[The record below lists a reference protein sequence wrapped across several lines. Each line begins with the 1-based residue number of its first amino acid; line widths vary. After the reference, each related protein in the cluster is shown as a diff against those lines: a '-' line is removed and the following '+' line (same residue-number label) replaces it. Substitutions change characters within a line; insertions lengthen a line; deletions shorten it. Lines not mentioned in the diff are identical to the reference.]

1 MLHPILARCKP
12 NEKSHPR
19 PEKAPNGINAAAI
32 NGLAGLR
39 CRTKLQGRHS
49 DVIGCART
57 FSQCTHSRTQIL
69 CLSVASLVNAIPAR
83 FYAWLSTNAQ
93 CELMLQGDRSIFLRW
108 NDC

>member
-1 MLHPILARCKP
+1 MKKAIRGPKRPRMASMPLLSMVSQAYVAERNWKVVTQTSSAAR
-12 NEKSHPR
+12 E
-19 PEKAPNGINAAAI
+19 
-32 NGLAGLR
+32 LF
-39 CRTKLQGRHS
+39 RH
-49 DVIGCART
+49 ARI
-57 FSQCTHSRTQIL
+57 QVLL